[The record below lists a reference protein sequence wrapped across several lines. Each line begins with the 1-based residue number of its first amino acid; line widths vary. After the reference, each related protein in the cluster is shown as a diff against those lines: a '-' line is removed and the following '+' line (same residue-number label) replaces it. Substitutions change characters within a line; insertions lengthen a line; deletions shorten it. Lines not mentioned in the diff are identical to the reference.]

1 MVSWMHPE
9 KKAVSRLN
17 SDALVT
23 QLPSNSLQ
31 YSIYKIR
38 NNVPQNKNG
47 VMVGKN
53 AIIALCM
60 LGLISNNIYFLSAVI
75 GLAIA
80 DEIGKI
86 MGWSK

>member
-1 MVSWMHPE
+1 MYLLKIFMYGIGFFLITIL
-9 KKAVSRLN
+9 A
-17 SDALVT
+17 
-23 QLPSNSLQ
+23 Q

-38 NNVPQNKNG
+38 NNVQQIKNG

-60 LGLISNNIYFLSAVI
+60 VGLISNNIYFLSAVI

>member
-1 MVSWMHPE
+1 MYLLKIFMYGIGFF
-9 KKAVSRLN
+9 LITI
-17 SDALVT
+17 LV
-23 QLPSNSLQ
+23 Q

-86 MGWSK
+86 MSWRK

>member
-1 MVSWMHPE
+1 MYLLKIFMYGIGFFLITIL
-9 KKAVSRLN
+9 A
-17 SDALVT
+17 
-23 QLPSNSLQ
+23 Q

-47 VMVGKN
+47 VMVEKN

>member
-1 MVSWMHPE
+1 MYLLKIFMYGIGFF
-9 KKAVSRLN
+9 LITI
-17 SDALVT
+17 LVK
-23 QLPSNSLQ
+23 

>member
-1 MVSWMHPE
+1 MYLLKIFMYGIGFF
-9 KKAVSRLN
+9 LITI
-17 SDALVT
+17 LV
-23 QLPSNSLQ
+23 Q

-38 NNVPQNKNG
+38 NNVPQNENG

>member
-1 MVSWMHPE
+1 MYLLKIFMYGTGFF
-9 KKAVSRLN
+9 LITI
-17 SDALVT
+17 LV
-23 QLPSNSLQ
+23 Q

>member
-1 MVSWMHPE
+1 MYLLKIFMYGIGFF
-9 KKAVSRLN
+9 LITI
-17 SDALVT
+17 LV
-23 QLPSNSLQ
+23 Q

-53 AIIALCM
+53 TIIALCM

>member
-1 MVSWMHPE
+1 MYLL
-9 KKAVSRLN
+9 KIFKYGIGFFLITI
-17 SDALVT
+17 LV
-23 QLPSNSLQ
+23 Q

>member
-1 MVSWMHPE
+1 MYLLKIFMYGIGFY
-9 KKAVSRLN
+9 LITI
-17 SDALVT
+17 LVK
-23 QLPSNSLQ
+23 

-60 LGLISNNIYFLSAVI
+60 LGLITKYYLLQPIIFPISS
-75 GLAIA
+75 AIA
-80 DEIGKI
+80 NPITAERK
-86 MGWSK
+86 

>member
-1 MVSWMHPE
+1 MYLLKIFMYGIGFF
-9 KKAVSRLN
+9 LITI
-17 SDALVT
+17 LV
-23 QLPSNSLQ
+23 Q

-80 DEIGKI
+80 NEIGKI

>member
-1 MVSWMHPE
+1 MYLLKIFMYGIGFF
-9 KKAVSRLN
+9 LITI
-17 SDALVT
+17 LV
-23 QLPSNSLQ
+23 Q

-60 LGLISNNIYFLSAVI
+60 LGLISNNIYFFSAVS

>member
-1 MVSWMHPE
+1 MYLLKIFMYGIGFF
-9 KKAVSRLN
+9 LITI
-17 SDALVT
+17 LV
-23 QLPSNSLQ
+23 Q

-60 LGLISNNIYFLSAVI
+60 LGLISNNIYFISAVI

>member
-1 MVSWMHPE
+1 MYLLKIFMYGIGFF
-9 KKAVSRLN
+9 LITI
-17 SDALVT
+17 LV
-23 QLPSNSLQ
+23 Q

-38 NNVPQNKNG
+38 NNVPQNKSG

>member
-1 MVSWMHPE
+1 MYLLKVFMYGIGFF
-9 KKAVSRLN
+9 LITI
-17 SDALVT
+17 LV
-23 QLPSNSLQ
+23 Q

>member
-1 MVSWMHPE
+1 MYLLKIFMYGIGFF
-9 KKAVSRLN
+9 LITI
-17 SDALVT
+17 LV
-23 QLPSNSLQ
+23 Q
-31 YSIYKIR
+31 YRIYKIR

-53 AIIALCM
+53 AIIVLCM

>member
-1 MVSWMHPE
+1 MYLLKIFMYGIE
-9 KKAVSRLN
+9 FFLITI
-17 SDALVT
+17 LV
-23 QLPSNSLQ
+23 Q

-80 DEIGKI
+80 DEIGNI

>member
-1 MVSWMHPE
+1 MYLLKIFMYGIE
-9 KKAVSRLN
+9 FFLITI
-17 SDALVT
+17 LV
-23 QLPSNSLQ
+23 Q

>member
-1 MVSWMHPE
+1 MYLLKIFMYGIGFFMITI
-9 KKAVSRLN
+9 
-17 SDALVT
+17 LV
-23 QLPSNSLQ
+23 Q

-38 NNVPQNKNG
+38 HNVSQNKNG

>member
-1 MVSWMHPE
+1 MYLLKIFMYGIGFFLITIL
-9 KKAVSRLN
+9 A
-17 SDALVT
+17 
-23 QLPSNSLQ
+23 Q

>member
-1 MVSWMHPE
+1 MYLLKIFMYGIGFF
-9 KKAVSRLN
+9 LITI
-17 SDALVT
+17 LV
-23 QLPSNSLQ
+23 Q

-60 LGLISNNIYFLSAVI
+60 FGLISNNIYFLSAVI

>member
-1 MVSWMHPE
+1 MLE
-9 KKAVSRLN
+9 
-17 SDALVT
+17 LVIYGIGFFLIT
-23 QLPSNSLQ
+23 ILVQ

-75 GLAIA
+75 GLAID

>member
-1 MVSWMHPE
+1 
-9 KKAVSRLN
+9 
-17 SDALVT
+17 
-23 QLPSNSLQ
+23 
-31 YSIYKIR
+31 
-38 NNVPQNKNG
+38 
-47 VMVGKN
+47 MVGKN

>member
-1 MVSWMHPE
+1 MYLLKIFMYGIGFFLITIL
-9 KKAVSRLN
+9 A
-17 SDALVT
+17 
-23 QLPSNSLQ
+23 Q

-60 LGLISNNIYFLSAVI
+60 LGLISNSIYFLSAVI

>member
-1 MVSWMHPE
+1 MYLLKIFMYGIGFFMITI
-9 KKAVSRLN
+9 
-17 SDALVT
+17 LV
-23 QLPSNSLQ
+23 Q

-38 NNVPQNKNG
+38 HSVPQNKNG

>member
-1 MVSWMHPE
+1 MYLLKIFMYGIGFF
-9 KKAVSRLN
+9 LITI
-17 SDALVT
+17 LV
-23 QLPSNSLQ
+23 Q

>member
-1 MVSWMHPE
+1 MYLLKIFMYGIGFF
-9 KKAVSRLN
+9 LITI
-17 SDALVT
+17 LV
-23 QLPSNSLQ
+23 Q

-53 AIIALCM
+53 AIIALCI

-86 MGWSK
+86 MGWGK

>member
-1 MVSWMHPE
+1 MYLLKIFMYGIGFF
-9 KKAVSRLN
+9 LITI
-17 SDALVT
+17 LV
-23 QLPSNSLQ
+23 Q

-75 GLAIA
+75 GLAID

>member
-1 MVSWMHPE
+1 MYLLKIFMHGIG
-9 KKAVSRLN
+9 SFLITI
-17 SDALVT
+17 LV
-23 QLPSNSLQ
+23 Q

>member
-1 MVSWMHPE
+1 MYLLKIFMYGIGFF
-9 KKAVSRLN
+9 LITI
-17 SDALVT
+17 LV
-23 QLPSNSLQ
+23 Q

-47 VMVGKN
+47 VMDGKN

>member
-1 MVSWMHPE
+1 MYLLKIFMYGIGFF
-9 KKAVSRLN
+9 LITI
-17 SDALVT
+17 LV
-23 QLPSNSLQ
+23 Q

-38 NNVPQNKNG
+38 HNVPQNKNG

-60 LGLISNNIYFLSAVI
+60 FGLISNNIYFLSAVI